1 MTAKQND
8 ATKHPHIRELL
19 RRITPA
25 TRRGR
30 VILWSLLGLYIFWLV
45 IGGLVLPPVVR
56 SELERTMAQ
65 HLRATCTVEKVTINP
80 FTLRIR
86 VLGVKVPDASG
97 EGVLFGFRELS
108 IAPSPAALFRL
119 APSLASA
126 RLVEPV
132 VDITYFGEGR
142 FSFSDIV
149 PPSEATTD
157 DKATPVFP
165 FVISDFELV
174 DGSFIFR
181 DEPRGVTHTIADI
194 DFIVPFTS
202 SLDMFRDTPITP
214 SLNATVDGSR
224 MTVAGRLLPFAETQR
239 TEFDIATEDVAL
251 EQFKAYLAPF
261 TPLRLEQGKAR
272 LELDLLVE
280 RLPSGQVEL
289 GLGGALRLSDILLN
303 TPDGKKAAALREAEL
318 RLHKFTLAERR
329 VELESATVDGLY
341 VKAVR
346 DTDGTV
352 DWQRWISPASGKAAP
367 VTPATSRTAMQNATV
382 SAMTQ
387 NATGAASMPAS
398 ATATDKASAKN
409 PAAGTPPVAATSGS
423 SPEGHSTGKSAAPT
437 ADSKAFIVEGAALHL
452 SDATLVWHDASLSG
466 TREIAVTGLDVQIP
480 RFSTGDNKT
489 MPFAITFGLNGQGR
503 FHVDGEATL
512 SPLKVSAAI
521 DSTGLPLAAARPFAG
536 GTPASDIAGSFGG
549 RAKVVFQSS
558 PALQLTVSE
567 GALMV
572 DDLALAA
579 QGKQGHA
586 LGVKHI
592 GLKGLAVDYGKQSI
606 RAAVLA
612 LTSPSVNLILGDDGL
627 PLLPASAGD
636 SQPDT
641 GKKVKGDR
649 QRRAQGKAG
658 SSTKVE
664 SKARGTQEKAR
675 RGDTK
680 TADRDWNLVLD
691 SLELDGGTVNI
702 TERGAK
708 APTLQVSDLRVRT
721 GALSPDLTQRLPF
734 DASMRWQKD
743 GQLALKG
750 NVRIR
755 PLDLDLNVKA
765 TKVDLAPL
773 DIPLAMSTAMQ
784 AGGRLSG
791 DVRLGARERG
801 DDIQMTASG
810 RTQLD
815 DARLRRRGDRRDLI
829 ALRRLAVRDFRYG
842 SSPLRVEIGDI
853 LLDRPQVFL
862 VLHKDGTTNVL
873 RALDP
878 EGAERRAAAIRTAE
892 KAKAAERAKKQ
903 GTQTGAEASS
913 GLASK
918 PVSPAPVAAGETTA
932 EADASGAD
940 ASGAGADASAAA
952 GARAEAP
959 ASLFDRFTLG
969 EVTVRGGKIAF
980 RDERFSPAFDT
991 SLDKV
996 DAAVTGFT
1004 MAPESRAEV
1013 SAGGTLEGVPV
1024 KLTGTLNPVST
1035 PPFADIVFSMEG
1047 LDLVPVSPYA
1057 LQYIAYPVDKGRL
1070 TARLQLQT
1078 SEWVLSADSKFLL
1091 EDIELGD
1098 KDSRPDA
1105 PDYPVKLGLALL
1117 RGLDGNVSIDLPV
1130 RGRLDDPN
1138 FRLGGVVVQA
1148 VMNLMVKVVTSPF
1161 ALVGSVVR
1169 LAGGGGQDMRNVPFE
1184 PGRETLS
1191 ERAEAQLASVA
1202 EVLRQRPGLSLEV
1215 RGMVDPATDGQG
1227 LREVALL
1234 RRMQEAKYASL
1245 WRGER
1250 AKTTVE
1256 AITIEDDEY
1265 DDLLESVYK
1274 DAPFDKP
1281 RNVLGLVKD
1290 QPREVMEKAFYEHED
1305 VTDDDLTALAQ
1316 QRARAVRDRLL
1327 EIDPALGARLSL
1339 AAATGKGKS
1348 AAEMLL
1354 R

>member
-1 MTAKQND
+1 MTQRQND
-8 ATKHPHIRELL
+8 ATKYPKIQGLL
-19 RRITPA
+19 RRVTPS

-30 VILWSLLGLYIFWLV
+30 VILWTLLGFYITWLV
-45 IGGLVLPPVVR
+45 IGGLVLPPIVR
-56 SELERTMAQ
+56 SVLERSMAQ
-65 HLRATCTVEKVTINP
+65 NLRATCTVDKVTINP

-97 EGVLFGFRELS
+97 KGVLFGFRELS
-108 IAPSPAALFRL
+108 LAPSPAALIRL

-132 VDITYFGEGR
+132 VDIAYFGEGR

-149 PPSEATTD
+149 PPSDTAAGD
-157 DKATPVFP
+157 DTTPVFP

-181 DEPRGVTHTIADI
+181 DEPRGVTHTIEDI

-261 TPLRLEQGKAR
+261 TPLMLEQGKAR

-280 RLPSGQVEL
+280 RLPSGKVEL
-289 GLGGALRLSDILLN
+289 GLGGALHLSDILLN
-303 TPDGKKAAALREAEL
+303 APDGKKVAALREAEL

-329 VELESATVDGLY
+329 VELESATMDGLY
-341 VKAVR
+341 IKAMR
-346 DTDGTV
+346 ETDGTI
-352 DWQRWISPASGKAAP
+352 DWQRWVTPPPGKAA
-367 VTPATSRTAMQNATV
+367 TSLPAASHTADRSTRAASQNATV
-382 SAMTQ
+382 TASTPA
-387 NATGAASMPAS
+387 AASTNAPAKGS
-398 ATATDKASAKN
+398 AAI
-409 PAAGTPPVAATSGS
+409 
-423 SPEGHSTGKSAAPT
+423 SPEGAPDGAAPAQAKT
-437 ADSKAFIVEGAALHL
+437 PQALPADLAADKAFIIEGAALHF
-452 SDATLVWHDASLSG
+452 SDATIIWHDASLYG
-466 TREIAVTGLDVQIP
+466 TREVAVTGLDVQIP
-480 RFSTGDNKT
+480 RFSTGDDRE
-489 MPFAITFGLNGQGR
+489 MPFTITFGLNGEGR
-503 FHVDGEATL
+503 FHATGAATL
-512 SPLKVSAAI
+512 SPLKMNLAVDAS
-521 DSTGLPLAAARPFAG
+521 GLPLAAGRPFAG
-536 GTPASDIAGSFGG
+536 GTPAADMSGTLG
-549 RAKVVFQSS
+549 AKATIRVQAS
-558 PALQLTVSE
+558 PSLQLAVSDGSLTVD
-567 GALMV
+567 A
-572 DDLALAA
+572 LALAS

-586 LGVKHI
+586 LSAKHI
-592 GLKGLAVDYGKQSI
+592 ALKGFTVDYAKQSF
-606 RAAVLA
+606 RAAALA
-612 LTSPSVNLILGDDGL
+612 LASPSVNLILGDDGL
-627 PLLPASAGD
+627 QLLP
-636 SQPDT
+636 QPAVDEQPVK
-641 GKKVKGDR
+641 GKKQLRGEV
-649 QRRAQGKAG
+649 RRPQGKAD
-658 SSTKVE
+658 SSTKGAP
-664 SKARGTQEKAR
+664 KARTTEQKTR
-675 RGDTK
+675 RNSST
-680 TADRDWNLVLD
+680 TTPADKDWSVVLD
-691 SLELDGGTVNI
+691 SLELDGGTVNVF
-702 TERGAK
+702 ERGATSP
-708 APTLQVSDLRVRT
+708 ALDVSDLRLRT
-721 GALSPDLTQRLPF
+721 GPLSPEMAQRMPF

-743 GQLALKG
+743 GQLSLKG
-750 NVRIR
+750 NLRVR

-773 DIPLAMSTAMQ
+773 DIPLAMTTALQ

-791 DVRLGARERG
+791 DVRVGVRERG
-801 DDIQMTASG
+801 DDLLLTASG

-815 DARLRRRGDRRDLI
+815 DARLRRRGDRRDLVS
-829 ALRRLAVRDFRYG
+829 LRRLTVRDFRYG
-842 SSPLRVEIGDI
+842 SSPLRVEVGDI
-853 LLDRPQVFL
+853 LLDRPQMFL

-878 EGAERRAAAIRTAE
+878 EGAERRAAAVRLAE
-892 KAKAAERAKKQ
+892 KTKADDTAK
-903 GTQTGAEASS
+903 
-913 GLASK
+913 
-918 PVSPAPVAAGETTA
+918 
-932 EADASGAD
+932 
-940 ASGAGADASAAA
+940 GAGAETGTTAPNAPASQAKSASAAA
-952 GARAEAP
+952 AEGPVTGTPSSSAP
-959 ASLFDRFTLG
+959 ETTAATPPAPLFDRFTLG

-991 SLDKV
+991 ALDKV
-996 DAAVTGFT
+996 EASVTGFT
-1004 MAPESRAEV
+1004 TAPESRANV
-1013 SAGGTLEGVPV
+1013 SAGATLEGVPV

-1035 PPFADIVFSMEG
+1035 PPFADITFSMEG

-1078 SEWVLSADSKFLL
+1078 SEWVLSADSRFLL

-1184 PGRETLS
+1184 PGRDTLS

-1202 EVLRQRPGLSLEV
+1202 EVLRQRPGLSLEI

-1234 RRMQEAKYASL
+1234 RQMQEVKYASL

-1265 DDLLESVYK
+1265 DDLLVTVYK

-1290 QPREVMEKAFYEHED
+1290 QPREVMEKSFYEHVD
-1305 VTDDDLTALAQ
+1305 VTDADLTDLAQ
-1316 QRARAVRDRLL
+1316 ARARIVRERLL
-1327 EIDPALGARLSL
+1327 EVDPAFSTRLSL
-1339 AAATGKGKS
+1339 APATGKGRS